1 MISPQIENLV
11 RMKVQQSN
19 VMLASQ
25 PQPGQVPGR
34 AEGGSAPGIIPGPVS
49 MMGGDNTMTSTKSGE
64 YILPVEA
71 VMGLGVR
78 MGATTHGDALAIG
91 KHILD
96 KEVMGLK
103 KEMGNNTPPR
113 NSGISTGAD
122 QASPTPGQGVGF
134 AEGGIISDATQWLG
148 SHVVDPLKNMM
159 TPKPGIPV
167 GSTPPLQPQQ
177 VGSGYLNRTGTGLQS
192 HNSAVEQVAR
202 DTGYAEGGGV
212 GNWLSEHVVQPV
224 KSALTPK
231 PGIPASPSST
241 ALGTGYARNTADTV
255 KTHNQAV
262 TDAAKGYA
270 EGGMPDNQFIPVEKQ
285 PIVAPH
291 GAEGSFELPP
301 PKPGIPA
308 PAATTPPPGPAAPPP
323 PAAPAMGIA
332 PDPNGSAQIG
342 KKNVNYSDIGVM
354 GKDPLAAKSTGSVNT
369 MTGEEFQR
377 SGLAADPNFGKPGME
392 YNTDTKTW
400 GKPDPTIMVGNPH
413 GIQSTMKESEAF
425 NKGLMSPQQRESYQ
439 NRLQSER
446 QAELTAQQTGTEI
459 GLKKAE
465 TDLAQTRA
473 KALSEGGSGAPSAY
487 KDVRNSEIAKLN
499 AEGITDPAER
509 NQRILAAEIDFKK
522 KSSTA
527 SSRITQAL
535 DIKTGKV
542 VPITGEDIKNNP
554 GQYISASDPDV
565 KSVTGITKSM
575 DQIGAFSKGVAKSF
589 DLVDRLSDDYSKRK
603 IPVVNKFS
611 QYLSYHA
618 GDTNIKAFQNALT
631 TAMVEYMKVTNAGSG
646 IGAAELTIEGQKR
659 AAALLSTADSPAT
672 IKNAISVMKKEMEIK
687 NNAFV
692 GQRNEIFGRLGVAAP
707 GIPAGQGAAPA
718 VQEVTATNPQTG
730 HKIKSTDGG
739 NTWVDAQTGAPLR

>member
-49 MMGGDNTMTSTKSGE
+49 MMGGDNTMTRTKSGE

-308 PAATTPPPGPAAPPP
+308 PAATTPPGPASPP
-323 PAAPAMGIA
+323 PAPSGMGIA
-332 PDPNGSAQIG
+332 PDPHGSAQIG
-342 KKNVNYSDIGVM
+342 KQKVNYGDIGVM
-354 GKDPLAAKSTGSVNT
+354 GKDPLAGKSTGSVNT

-377 SGLAADPNFGKPGME
+377 SGLAADPNFGKTGME
-392 YNTDTKTW
+392 YNTATKTW
-400 GKPDPTIMVGNPH
+400 GKPDPEIMVGNPN
-413 GIQSTMKESEAF
+413 GIMSTMKESEAY
-425 NKGLMSPQQRESYQ
+425 NKGLMNPQQRQSYEARQMQEKELQAKTDIAKGTMGIKQEEADTKKTAAESLAAYHKQ
-439 NRLQSER
+439 LGDAKTNFGKGVMSSLSPEAVHDLASQFAKTGQMPAMGMGGMADREAIFNEWSKMMHTQGGTLNDQLEQRAALKASQGALNNDVKQYDLMEKSEKQAAGAAKLLRESSKNYGRTGVRFVNSMEALTRNAVNDPKLADLQMKLLAFTREYYKITTNAYASVGELSR
-446 QAELTAQQTGTEI
+446 GAQEQADKLLNASDSYESLDAKIRAAEQEIANTKGTFKETIDARKKDISSVGKELTPDIAAQY
-459 GLKKAE
+459 KAKYG
-465 TDLAQTRA
+465 DRA
-473 KALSEGGSGAPSAY
+473 KAE
-487 KDVRNSEIAKLN
+487 
-499 AEGITDPAER
+499 
-509 NQRILAAEIDFKK
+509 
-522 KSSTA
+522 
-527 SSRITQAL
+527 
-535 DIKTGKV
+535 
-542 VPITGEDIKNNP
+542 
-554 GQYISASDPDV
+554 
-565 KSVTGITKSM
+565 
-575 DQIGAFSKGVAKSF
+575 
-589 DLVDRLSDDYSKRK
+589 
-603 IPVVNKFS
+603 
-611 QYLSYHA
+611 
-618 GDTNIKAFQNALT
+618 
-631 TAMVEYMKVTNAGSG
+631 
-646 IGAAELTIEGQKR
+646 
-659 AAALLSTADSPAT
+659 AAAKADGYT
-672 IKNAISVMKKEMEIK
+672 
-687 NNAFV
+687 F
-692 GQRNEIFGRLGVAAP
+692 
-707 GIPAGQGAAPA
+707 
-718 VQEVTATNPQTG
+718 
-730 HKIKSTDGG
+730 
-739 NTWVDAQTGAPLR
+739 

>member
-49 MMGGDNTMTSTKSGE
+49 MMGGDNTMTPTKSGE

-202 DTGYAEGGGV
+202 DTGYAEGG
-212 GNWLSEHVVQPV
+212 
-224 KSALTPK
+224 
-231 PGIPASPSST
+231 
-241 ALGTGYARNTADTV
+241 
-255 KTHNQAV
+255 
-262 TDAAKGYA
+262 
-270 EGGMPDNQFIPVEKQ
+270 MPDNQFIPVEKQ

-308 PAATTPPPGPAAPPP
+308 PAATTPPGPASPP
-323 PAAPAMGIA
+323 PAPSGMGIA
-332 PDPNGSAQIG
+332 PDPHGSAQIG
-342 KKNVNYSDIGVM
+342 KQKVNYGDIGVM
-354 GKDPLAAKSTGSVNT
+354 GKDPLAGKSTGSVNT

-377 SGLAADPNFGKPGME
+377 SGLAADPNFGKTGME
-392 YNTDTKTW
+392 YNTATKTW
-400 GKPDPTIMVGNPH
+400 GKPDPEIMVGNPN
-413 GIQSTMKESEAF
+413 GIMSTMKESEAY
-425 NKGLMSPQQRESYQ
+425 NKGLMNPQQRQSYEARQMQEKELQAKTDIAKGTVGIKQEEADTKKTAAESLAAYHKQ
-439 NRLQSER
+439 LGDAKTNFGKGVMSSLSPEAVHDLASQFAKTGQMPAMGMGGMADREAIFNEWSKMMHTQGGTLNDQLEQRAALKASQGALNNDVKQYDLMEKSEKQAAGAAKLLRESSKNYGRTGVRFVNSMEALTRNAVNDPKLADLQMKLLAFTREYYKITTNAYASVGELSR
-446 QAELTAQQTGTEI
+446 GAQEQADKLLNASDSYESLDAKIRAAEQEIANTKGTFKETIDARKKDISSVGKELTPDIAAQY
-459 GLKKAE
+459 KAKYG
-465 TDLAQTRA
+465 DRA
-473 KALSEGGSGAPSAY
+473 KAE
-487 KDVRNSEIAKLN
+487 
-499 AEGITDPAER
+499 
-509 NQRILAAEIDFKK
+509 
-522 KSSTA
+522 
-527 SSRITQAL
+527 
-535 DIKTGKV
+535 
-542 VPITGEDIKNNP
+542 
-554 GQYISASDPDV
+554 
-565 KSVTGITKSM
+565 
-575 DQIGAFSKGVAKSF
+575 
-589 DLVDRLSDDYSKRK
+589 
-603 IPVVNKFS
+603 
-611 QYLSYHA
+611 
-618 GDTNIKAFQNALT
+618 
-631 TAMVEYMKVTNAGSG
+631 
-646 IGAAELTIEGQKR
+646 
-659 AAALLSTADSPAT
+659 AAAKADGYT
-672 IKNAISVMKKEMEIK
+672 
-687 NNAFV
+687 F
-692 GQRNEIFGRLGVAAP
+692 
-707 GIPAGQGAAPA
+707 
-718 VQEVTATNPQTG
+718 
-730 HKIKSTDGG
+730 
-739 NTWVDAQTGAPLR
+739 